1 MDLRRRRTKRQRS
14 RGSLVGRWATLSGL
28 LVIAVS
34 ALALALAANDLATIQ
49 SNISAPVIIDVRTPQ
64 EFATGSIEGAVN
76 LPLKG
81 LPDSLL
87 SEGIELDEEVVVY
100 CRSGRRSAQAKTLL
114 KAAGFE
120 LVFDGGPMR
129 QLEGV
134 LNDSDS

>member
-1 MDLRRRRTKRQRS
+1 MDLRRRRTKQQRI
-14 RGSLVGRWATLSGL
+14 RGSLVGLWATLSGL
-28 LVIAVS
+28 LVIGVS
-34 ALALALAANDLATIQ
+34 AAALAANDLATIQ
-49 SNISAPVIIDVRTPQ
+49 SNISSPIIIDVRSPQ

-100 CRSGRRSAQAKTLL
+100 CRSGRRSAQAKTVL

-120 LVFDGGPMR
+120 LVFDGGPMS

>member
-1 MDLRRRRTKRQRS
+1 MDLRRRRTKQQRI
-14 RGSLVGRWATLSGL
+14 RGSLVGLWATLSGL
-28 LVIAVS
+28 LVIGVS
-34 ALALALAANDLATIQ
+34 APAFASNDLATIQ
-49 SNISAPVIIDVRTPQ
+49 SNISSPVIIDVRSPQ

-100 CRSGRRSAQAKTLL
+100 CRSGRRSAQAKTVL

-120 LVFDGGPMR
+120 LVFDGGPMS

>member
-1 MDLRRRRTKRQRS
+1 MDLRRRRTKQQRI
-14 RGSLVGRWATLSGL
+14 RGSLVGLWATLSGL
-28 LVIAVS
+28 LVIGVS
-34 ALALALAANDLATIQ
+34 AAALAANDLATIQ
-49 SNISAPVIIDVRTPQ
+49 SNISSPVIIDVRSSQ

-100 CRSGRRSAQAKTLL
+100 CRSGRRSAQAKTVL

-120 LVFDGGPMR
+120 LVFDGGPMS

>member
-1 MDLRRRRTKRQRS
+1 MDLRRRRTKQQRI
-14 RGSLVGRWATLSGL
+14 RGSLVGLWATLSGL
-28 LVIAVS
+28 LVIGVS
-34 ALALALAANDLATIQ
+34 APAFAANDLATIQ
-49 SNISAPVIIDVRTPQ
+49 SNISSPVIIDVRSPQ

-100 CRSGRRSAQAKTLL
+100 CRSGRRSAQAKTVL

-120 LVFDGGPMR
+120 LVFDGGPMS

>member
-1 MDLRRRRTKRQRS
+1 MDLRRRRTKRQRNRS
-14 RGSLVGRWATLSGL
+14 SSVGRWAALSGP
-28 LVIAVS
+28 LVIVVS
-34 ALALALAANDLATIQ
+34 ALALAANDLATIQ
-49 SNISAPVIIDVRTPQ
+49 SNISSPVIIDVRTPQ

-87 SEGIELDEEVVVY
+87 NEGIELDEEVVVY
-100 CRSGRRSAQAKTLL
+100 CRSGRRSAEAKTLL

-134 LNDSDS
+134 LNGSDS

>member
-1 MDLRRRRTKRQRS
+1 MDLRRRRKKQQRN

-28 LVIAVS
+28 LVIVVS
-34 ALALALAANDLATIQ
+34 ALALAANDLATIQ
-49 SNISAPVIIDVRTPQ
+49 SNVSAPVIIDVRTPQ

-87 SEGIELDEEVVVY
+87 NEGIALDEEVVVY

-120 LVFDGGPMR
+120 LVFDGGPMS
-129 QLEGV
+129 QLKGV
-134 LNDSDS
+134 LNDSDA

>member
-1 MDLRRRRTKRQRS
+1 MDLRRRRKKQQRN

-28 LVIAVS
+28 LVIVVS
-34 ALALALAANDLATIQ
+34 TLALAANDLATIQ

-87 SEGIELDEEVVVY
+87 NEGIALDEEVVVY

-120 LVFDGGPMR
+120 LVFDGGPMS
-129 QLEGV
+129 QLKGV

>member
-1 MDLRRRRTKRQRS
+1 MDLRRRRTERQRS

-34 ALALALAANDLATIQ
+34 ALALAANDLATIQ

-76 LPLKG
+76 LPLTG

-87 SEGIELDEEVVVY
+87 NEGIALDEEVVVY

-120 LVFDGGPMR
+120 LVFDGGPMS
-129 QLEGV
+129 QLKGV

>member
-1 MDLRRRRTKRQRS
+1 MDLRRRRTKRQRN
-14 RGSLVGRWATLSGL
+14 RGSLVGRWAALSGL
-28 LVIAVS
+28 LVVVVS
-34 ALALALAANDLATIQ
+34 ALALAANDLATIQ

-87 SEGIELDEEVVVY
+87 NEGMELDEEVVVY
-100 CRSGRRSAQAKTLL
+100 CRSGRRSAEAKTLL

-120 LVFDGGPMR
+120 LVFDGGPMS
-129 QLEGV
+129 QLKGV

>member
-1 MDLRRRRTKRQRS
+1 MDLRRRRTERQRS

-34 ALALALAANDLATIQ
+34 ALALAANDLATIQ

-129 QLEGV
+129 RLEGV

>member
-1 MDLRRRRTKRQRS
+1 MDLRRRRTKQQRI
-14 RGSLVGRWATLSGL
+14 RGRLVGLCTTLSGL
-28 LVIAVS
+28 LVIVVS
-34 ALALALAANDLATIQ
+34 APAFAANDLATIQ
-49 SNISAPVIIDVRTPQ
+49 SNISSPIIIDVRSPQ

-100 CRSGRRSAQAKTLL
+100 CRSGRRSAQAKTVL

-120 LVFDGGPMR
+120 LVFDGGPMS
-129 QLEGV
+129 QLKGV

>member
-1 MDLRRRRTKRQRS
+1 MDLRRRRKKQHRN

-28 LVIAVS
+28 LVIVVS
-34 ALALALAANDLATIQ
+34 ALALAENDLATIQ

-87 SEGIELDEEVVVY
+87 NEGIALDEEVVVY

-120 LVFDGGPMR
+120 LVFDGGPMS
-129 QLEGV
+129 QLKGV
-134 LNDSDS
+134 LNDSDA

>member
-1 MDLRRRRTKRQRS
+1 MDLRRRRTERQRS

-34 ALALALAANDLATIQ
+34 ALALAANDLATIQ
-49 SNISAPVIIDVRTPQ
+49 SNISSPIIIDVRSPQ

-100 CRSGRRSAQAKTLL
+100 CRSGRRSAQAKTVL

-120 LVFDGGPMR
+120 LVFDGGPMS

>member
-1 MDLRRRRTKRQRS
+1 MDLRRRRTKRQRN
-14 RGSLVGRWATLSGL
+14 RGSLVGRWAALSGL
-28 LVIAVS
+28 LVIVVS
-34 ALALALAANDLATIQ
+34 ALALAANDLATIQ

-87 SEGIELDEEVVVY
+87 NEGMELDEEVVVY
-100 CRSGRRSAQAKTLL
+100 CRSGRRSAEAKTLL

-120 LVFDGGPMR
+120 LVFDGGPMS
-129 QLEGV
+129 QLKGV

>member
-1 MDLRRRRTKRQRS
+1 MDLRRRRKKQQRN

-28 LVIAVS
+28 LVIVVS
-34 ALALALAANDLATIQ
+34 ALALAANDLATIQ
-49 SNISAPVIIDVRTPQ
+49 SNVSAPVIIDVRTPQ

-81 LPDSLL
+81 LHDSLL
-87 SEGIELDEEVVVY
+87 NEGIALDEEVVVY

-120 LVFDGGPMR
+120 LVFDGGPMS
-129 QLEGV
+129 QLKGV
-134 LNDSDS
+134 LNDSDA

>member
-1 MDLRRRRTKRQRS
+1 MDLRRRRKKQQRD

-28 LVIAVS
+28 LVIVVS
-34 ALALALAANDLATIQ
+34 TLALAANDLATIQ

-87 SEGIELDEEVVVY
+87 NEGIALDEEVVVY

-120 LVFDGGPMR
+120 LVFDGGPMS
-129 QLEGV
+129 QLKGV

>member
-1 MDLRRRRTKRQRS
+1 MDLRRRLTKQQRIRS
-14 RGSLVGRWATLSGL
+14 SLAGLWATLSGL
-28 LVIAVS
+28 LVIGVS
-34 ALALALAANDLATIQ
+34 APAFASNDLATIQ
-49 SNISAPVIIDVRTPQ
+49 SNISSPIIIDVRSPQ
-64 EFATGSIEGAVN
+64 EFSTGSIEGAVN

-100 CRSGRRSAQAKTLL
+100 CRSGRRSAQAKTVL

-120 LVFDGGPMR
+120 LVFDGGPMS

>member
-1 MDLRRRRTKRQRS
+1 MDLRRRRTKQQRI
-14 RGSLVGRWATLSGL
+14 RGSLVGLWATLSGL
-28 LVIAVS
+28 LVIVVS
-34 ALALALAANDLATIQ
+34 TLALATNDLATIQ

-87 SEGIELDEEVVVY
+87 NEGIALDEEVVVY

-120 LVFDGGPMR
+120 LVFDGGPMS
-129 QLEGV
+129 QLKAV

>member
-1 MDLRRRRTKRQRS
+1 MDLRRRRKKQQRN
-14 RGSLVGRWATLSGL
+14 RGSLVGRWPTLSGL
-28 LVIAVS
+28 LVIVVS
-34 ALALALAANDLATIQ
+34 TLALATNDLATIQ

-87 SEGIELDEEVVVY
+87 NEGIALDEEVVVY

-120 LVFDGGPMR
+120 LVFDGGPMS
-129 QLEGV
+129 QLKAV

>member
-34 ALALALAANDLATIQ
+34 ALALAANDLATIQ

-64 EFATGSIEGAVN
+64 KFATGSIEGAVN

-134 LNDSDS
+134 LNDSDY

>member
-1 MDLRRRRTKRQRS
+1 
-14 RGSLVGRWATLSGL
+14 V
-28 LVIAVS
+28 VS
-34 ALALALAANDLATIQ
+34 ALALAENDLATIQ

-87 SEGIELDEEVVVY
+87 NEGIALDEEVVVY

-129 QLEGV
+129 QLKGV
-134 LNDSDS
+134 LNDSDA

>member
-1 MDLRRRRTKRQRS
+1 MDLRRRRTERQRS

-34 ALALALAANDLATIQ
+34 ALALAANDLATIQ
-49 SNISAPVIIDVRTPQ
+49 SNISSPIIIDVRSPQ

-76 LPLKG
+76 LPLNG

-87 SEGIELDEEVVVY
+87 NEGIELDKEVVVY
-100 CRSGRRSAQAKTLL
+100 CRSGRRSAQAKTVL

-120 LVFDGGPMR
+120 LVFDGGPMS

>member
-1 MDLRRRRTKRQRS
+1 MDLRRRRKKQHRN

-28 LVIAVS
+28 LVIVVS
-34 ALALALAANDLATIQ
+34 TLALAANDLATIQ

-87 SEGIELDEEVVVY
+87 NEGIALDEEVVVY

-120 LVFDGGPMR
+120 LVFDGGPMS
-129 QLEGV
+129 QLKGV
-134 LNDSDS
+134 LNDSDA

>member
-1 MDLRRRRTKRQRS
+1 MELRRRRTKQQRIRS
-14 RGSLVGRWATLSGL
+14 SLAGLWATLSGL
-28 LVIAVS
+28 LVIGVS
-34 ALALALAANDLATIQ
+34 APAFASNDLATIQ
-49 SNISAPVIIDVRTPQ
+49 SNISSPIIIDVRSPQ

-100 CRSGRRSAQAKTLL
+100 CRSGRRSAQAKTVL

-120 LVFDGGPMR
+120 LVFDGGPMS

>member
-1 MDLRRRRTKRQRS
+1 MDLRRRRKKQQRN

-34 ALALALAANDLATIQ
+34 ALALAANDLATIQ

-87 SEGIELDEEVVVY
+87 NEGIALDEEVVVY

>member
-1 MDLRRRRTKRQRS
+1 MDLRRRRTKQQRI
-14 RGSLVGRWATLSGL
+14 RGSLVGLWATLSGL
-28 LVIAVS
+28 LVIGVS
-34 ALALALAANDLATIQ
+34 AAAFAANDLATIQ
-49 SNISAPVIIDVRTPQ
+49 SNISSPVIIDVRSPQ

-100 CRSGRRSAQAKTLL
+100 CRSGRRSAQAKTVL

-120 LVFDGGPMR
+120 LVFDGGPMS

>member
-1 MDLRRRRTKRQRS
+1 MDLRRRRKKQQRN

-28 LVIAVS
+28 LVIVVS
-34 ALALALAANDLATIQ
+34 ALALAANDLATIQ

-120 LVFDGGPMR
+120 LVFDGGPMS
-129 QLEGV
+129 QLKAV

>member
-1 MDLRRRRTKRQRS
+1 MDLRRRRTERQRS
-14 RGSLVGRWATLSGL
+14 RRSLVGRWATLSGL

-34 ALALALAANDLATIQ
+34 ALALAANDLATIQ

>member
-1 MDLRRRRTKRQRS
+1 MDLRRRRTKQQRIRS
-14 RGSLVGRWATLSGL
+14 SLAGLWATLSGL
-28 LVIAVS
+28 LVIGVS
-34 ALALALAANDLATIQ
+34 AAAFAANDLATIQ
-49 SNISAPVIIDVRTPQ
+49 SNISSPVIIDVRSPQ

-100 CRSGRRSAQAKTLL
+100 CRSGRRSAQAKTVL

-120 LVFDGGPMR
+120 LVFDGGPMS

>member
-1 MDLRRRRTKRQRS
+1 MDLRRRRTKQQRI
-14 RGSLVGRWATLSGL
+14 RGSLAGFWATLSGL
-28 LVIAVS
+28 LVIGVS
-34 ALALALAANDLATIQ
+34 APALAANDLATIQ
-49 SNISAPVIIDVRTPQ
+49 SIISSPVIIDVRSPQ
-64 EFATGSIEGAVN
+64 EFAAGSIEGAVN

-100 CRSGRRSAQAKTLL
+100 CRSGRRSAQAKTVL

-120 LVFDGGPMR
+120 LVFDGGPMS
-129 QLEGV
+129 QLDGV

>member
-1 MDLRRRRTKRQRS
+1 MDLRRRRTKQQRI
-14 RGSLVGRWATLSGL
+14 RGSLVGLWATLSGL
-28 LVIAVS
+28 LVIGVS
-34 ALALALAANDLATIQ
+34 AAALAANDLATIQ
-49 SNISAPVIIDVRTPQ
+49 SNISSPVIIDVRSPQ

-87 SEGIELDEEVVVY
+87 NEGIELDEEVVVY
-100 CRSGRRSAQAKTLL
+100 CRSGRRSAQAKTVL

-120 LVFDGGPMR
+120 LVFDGGPMS

>member
-1 MDLRRRRTKRQRS
+1 MDLRRRRTKRQRN
-14 RGSLVGRWATLSGL
+14 RGSLVGRWAALSGL
-28 LVIAVS
+28 LVIVVS
-34 ALALALAANDLATIQ
+34 ALALAANDLATIQ

-87 SEGIELDEEVVVY
+87 NEGIELDEEVVVY
-100 CRSGRRSAQAKTLL
+100 CRSGRRPAEAKTLL

-120 LVFDGGPMR
+120 LVFDGGPMS
-129 QLEGV
+129 QLKGV

>member
-1 MDLRRRRTKRQRS
+1 MDLRRRRKKQHRN

-28 LVIAVS
+28 LVIVVS
-34 ALALALAANDLATIQ
+34 ALALAANDLATIQ
-49 SNISAPVIIDVRTPQ
+49 SNVSAPVIIDVRTPQ

-87 SEGIELDEEVVVY
+87 NEGIALDEEVVVY

-120 LVFDGGPMR
+120 LVFDGGPMS
-129 QLEGV
+129 QLKGV
-134 LNDSDS
+134 LNDSDA

>member
-1 MDLRRRRTKRQRS
+1 MDLRRRRKKQHRN

-28 LVIAVS
+28 LVIVVS
-34 ALALALAANDLATIQ
+34 ALALAENDLATIQ

-120 LVFDGGPMR
+120 LVFDGGPMS
-129 QLEGV
+129 QLKGV
-134 LNDSDS
+134 LNDSDA

>member
-1 MDLRRRRTKRQRS
+1 MDFRRRRTKQQRI
-14 RGSLVGRWATLSGL
+14 RGSLVGLWATLSGL
-28 LVIAVS
+28 LVIGVS
-34 ALALALAANDLATIQ
+34 AAAFAANDLATIQ
-49 SNISAPVIIDVRTPQ
+49 SNISSPIIIDVRSPQ

-81 LPDSLL
+81 LPDLLL

-100 CRSGRRSAQAKTLL
+100 CRSGRRSAQAKTVL

-120 LVFDGGPMR
+120 LVFDGGPMS

>member
-1 MDLRRRRTKRQRS
+1 MDLRRRRKKQQRN

-28 LVIAVS
+28 LVIVGS
-34 ALALALAANDLATIQ
+34 TLALAANDLATIQ

-87 SEGIELDEEVVVY
+87 NEGIALDEEVVVY

-120 LVFDGGPMR
+120 LVFDGGPMS
-129 QLEGV
+129 QLKGV

>member
-1 MDLRRRRTKRQRS
+1 MDLRRRRKKQHRN

-28 LVIAVS
+28 LVIVVS
-34 ALALALAANDLATIQ
+34 ALALAENDLATIQ

-87 SEGIELDEEVVVY
+87 NEGIALDEEVVVY

>member
-34 ALALALAANDLATIQ
+34 ALALAANDLATIQ
-49 SNISAPVIIDVRTPQ
+49 SNISVPVIIDVRTPQ